1 MRQERSSNGRL
12 SEPCFPGLTCF
23 HGALLAFACAA
34 ARHICLSTR
43 HWERRTGTSKIEI
56 TDGICNQQGGL
67 PWAVVKSI
75 FDSLKQ
81 GGTCDEP
88 DFCRHF
94 SSSVAKDV
102 MTGNCVDAGEPP
114 VSNGSRF
121 PMPENCSLRT
131 VLNAF
136 TRNPRSHANETVE
149 GPVGEQAAQKDHGFG
164 TEADG
169 IARFW
174 TAGAECLADRIRDQ
188 IRR

>member
-1 MRQERSSNGRL
+1 MFPWRASSLRVRGSAPYMLIDPTLGKTNRNL
-12 SEPCFPGLTCF
+12 ENRNYRRDLQ
-23 HGALLAFACAA
+23 
-34 ARHICLSTR
+34 STR
-43 HWERRTGTSKIEI
+43 
-56 TDGICNQQGGL
+56 GL
-67 PWAVVKSI
+67 PWAAVKSI

-102 MTGNCVDAGEPP
+102 MTGNCVEAGEPP

-121 PMPENCSLRT
+121 PMPENCSSRT